1 MTPKRILA
9 FAVPLALVLAAGPD
23 RPAAGAPQKWYEK
36 AVKKVEAK
44 FDPAEAR
51 PGQTVTVKVTIE
63 LNDGYHTYPTAQP
76 DPAAAGMANSFKFPK
91 DGPVIFVGPTAD
103 PKEFETKAE
112 PELGIK
118 ELRYMGGAV
127 TFTRKAVVSPK
138 AAAGPA
144 AAKLN
149 LSLLVCDKNVCFP
162 PKDVPLEA
170 GLKVLP
176 GPAVPVEKEYADE
189 VTKALSGKK

>member
-1 MTPKRILA
+1 
-9 FAVPLALVLAAGPD
+9 
-23 RPAAGAPQKWYEK
+23 
-36 AVKKVEAK
+36 
-44 FDPAEAR
+44 
-51 PGQTVTVKVTIE
+51 VTVKVTIE
-63 LNDGYHTYPTAQP
+63 LNDEYHTYPTAQP
-76 DPAAAGMANSFKFPK
+76 DKAAVGMVNSFKFPK
-91 DGPVIFVGPTAD
+91 DGPVIFVGNTDD

-118 ELRYMGGAV
+118 ELRYMSGSV

-144 AAKLN
+144 SAKLN

-189 VTKALSGKK
+189 VNKALAGKK